1 MKPQDLIGHDV
12 YDPEGER
19 IGEVGTV
26 YVGGATHEPEWVT
39 VRTGLFGP
47 KETFVPLRGAHAET
61 GGLRVGVRLSMV
73 RDAPQAPL
81 SDESAIELF
90 RYYGMPDAPPPV
102 PVQRGPK
109 PSDMP
114 RKKVR

>member
-19 IGEVGTV
+19 IGRVGAV
-26 YVGGATHEPEWVT
+26 YIDGSTREPQWVT
-39 VRTGLFGP
+39 VRTGLFGHR
-47 KETFVPLRGAHAET
+47 ETFVPLRGSSNDHS
-61 GGLRVGVRLSMV
+61 GLRVGVRLATV

-81 SDESAIELF
+81 SDSAAVELF
-90 RYYGMPDAPPPV
+90 RHYGLPDAPAPV
-102 PVQRGPK
+102 PVRLGPK

-114 RKKVR
+114 RRKVR